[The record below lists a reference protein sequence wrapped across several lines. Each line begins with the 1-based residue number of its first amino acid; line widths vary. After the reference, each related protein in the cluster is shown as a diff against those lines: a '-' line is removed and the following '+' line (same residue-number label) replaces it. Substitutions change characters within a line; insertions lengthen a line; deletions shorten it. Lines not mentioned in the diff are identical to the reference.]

1 MTIEELL
8 KKDLSA
14 GLAEIRSQAKN
25 RADILN
31 DVKEYEEND
40 RTIRPDQ
47 VGNIQQDKIVGEGA
61 ARKLIP
67 SIKTPVGFNH
77 KIVVTS
83 TAFEVGKPVSL
94 IPSVENELFEA
105 LIDIWK
111 ENRLDDKLQQ
121 CKTTQKI
128 ETECAIQFFIRDI
141 PESGK
146 AAAKNSINP
155 VKEIRSTIFDSS
167 KGTMYPYIDPTGD
180 MVAFGWDFISKD
192 EEGKD
197 INNTWIWDAS
207 NVFKIDDV
215 GDVSIKDTVSHGF
228 DRIPIVYMSQKH
240 PEWFIVEG
248 LIDRYEVSLSKLGAS
263 NDYSG
268 YPILKT
274 YGDVKVLPGRNE
286 DGKTLNFPMRYDEDA
301 GKFVNGNAEFLTNA
315 NAVES
320 VKYEMEKAEE
330 LIYSIS
336 QTPNISFEKM
346 KSIGAVSGV
355 ALELMFLD
363 PMIKALMNEGQ
374 NRTIVERIIKIIIG
388 GITKTLKVALTGQV
402 AELKVEVKF
411 NSLLPKD
418 LQNLVTTI
426 SGAVTAG
433 VMSKKTGVETLGVVE
448 NVQEELDLIKQDAP
462 AVTPIVPASA

>member
-8 KKDLSA
+8 KQDLA
-14 GLAEIRSQAKN
+14 KGLAEVRSQQKN

-31 DVKEYEEND
+31 DVKEYAEND
-40 RTIRPDQ
+40 RTIRQEQ
-47 VGNIQQDKIVGEGA
+47 VGNVQKDKIVGEGSE
-61 ARKLIP
+61 RKLIP
-67 SIKTPVGFNH
+67 SIKTPVGFNK
-77 KIVVTS
+77 KIVITA
-83 TAFEVGKPVSL
+83 TAFEFGKPVTL
-94 IPSVENELFEA
+94 IPTIENDLFEA
-105 LIDIWK
+105 LINIWK
-111 ENRLDDKLQQ
+111 QNRLDDKLQQ
-121 CKTTQKI
+121 AKTTQKV

-167 KGTMYPYIDPTGD
+167 KGTMYPYIDATGD
-180 MVAFGWDFISKD
+180 MVAFGWDFVSKD

-197 INNTWIWDAS
+197 VNNTWIWDPT
-207 NVFKIDDV
+207 NVIKIDDV
-215 GDVSIKDTVSHGF
+215 GTLSIKSTDPHGF
-228 DRIPIVYMSQKH
+228 DRIPIVYMSQEH

-301 GKFVNGNAEFLTNA
+301 GKFVNGNAEFLTNE

-346 KSIGAVSGV
+346 RSIGAVSGI

-374 NRTIVERIIKIIIG
+374 NRTIVERMCNIIIG
-388 GITKTLKVALTGQV
+388 GITKTLKVALTSQI
-402 AELKVEVKF
+402 ADLQIEVKF

-418 LQNLVTTI
+418 LQNLVTI
-426 SGAVTAG
+426 VASAVGAG
-433 VMSKKTGVETLGVVE
+433 VMSKKTGVETIGVVE
-448 NVQEELDLIKQDAP
+448 NVQDELDLIKADTP
-462 AVTPIVPASA
+462 AVVPVVPPTV

>member
-8 KKDLSA
+8 KNDLAA
-14 GLAEIRSQAKN
+14 GLAEVRSQSKN

-31 DVKEYEEND
+31 DVKEYEYND
-40 RTIRPDQ
+40 RTIRDEQ
-47 VGNIQQDKIVGEGA
+47 VGKVQIDKIVGEGES
-61 ARKLIP
+61 RRLVK

-77 KIVVTS
+77 KIVITS
-83 TAFEVGKPVSL
+83 TAFEVGKPVTL
-94 IPSVENELFEA
+94 IPSIENELFVSM
-105 LIDIWK
+105 LDIWK
-111 ENRLDDKLQQ
+111 KNRIDDKLQQ
-121 CKTTQKI
+121 LKTTQKI

-146 AAAKNSINP
+146 AAAKNSINQ
-155 VKEIRSTIFDSS
+155 VKEIRSTIYDSS

-180 MVAFGWDFISKD
+180 MIAFGWDFVSKD

-197 INNTWIWDAS
+197 INNTWIWDTDK
-207 NVFKIDDV
+207 VYKIDDV
-215 GDVSIKDTVSHGF
+215 GDISIKSTEPHGF
-228 DRIPIVYMSQKH
+228 DRIPIVYVSQKH
-240 PEWFIVEG
+240 PEWYIVEG
-248 LIDRYEVSLSKLGAS
+248 LIDRYEVALSKLGAS

-274 YGDVKVLPGRNE
+274 FGDVVVLPGRNE
-286 DGKTLNFPMRYDEDA
+286 DGKTLNFPMTYDEDA
-301 GKFVNGNAEFLTNA
+301 QKFVNGDAEFLTNA
-315 NAVES
+315 NAVDS

-346 KSIGAVSGV
+346 RSIGAVSGI

-374 NRTIVERIIKIIIG
+374 NRTIVERICNIIIG
-388 GITKTLKVALTGQV
+388 GITKTLKVALSSQL
-402 AELKVEVKF
+402 ADLQIDVKF

-418 LQNLVTTI
+418 LENLVNI
-426 SGAVTAG
+426 VSSAVGAG
-433 VMSKKTGVETLGVVE
+433 VMSKKTGVETIGAVE
-448 NVQEELDLIKQDAP
+448 NIQEELDLIKSDAP
-462 AVTPIVPASA
+462 TVTPIEPRIT